1 MISDGN
7 VTMTSDNAVLIYTQL
22 STNSFGQIN
31 AWAIAA
37 DLYTDGIPT
46 YEVGVFSGYQ
56 PGVRTDLPPYDAR
69 DYTEE
74 FADLDGVQVYIESNG
89 TLANS
94 PDNQWVATPEPS
106 TWAMM
111 LLGFGGLGYAGYR
124 RAREPRAACAARREG
139 TINNAGSRNA
149 DRRGAT
155 AMTRETQHDLYQVL
169 EAHKFDLEI
178 TRGVTSGPNLEVL
191 DRRIEATRLLLE
203 WLSQALEPHPEASPA
218 VQMPLPSSSP
228 G

>member
-1 MISDGN
+1 MRSVLFRRLLSATLTFVSMGAGASFADVTYTFVGTPYNFSDIVRPDLVTDTFTSDNRVSVELEFSTPLVADLNYDAATIQPRITPLSWMISDGN
-7 VTMTSDNAVLIYTQL
+7 VTMTSANAVLIYTQL
-22 STNSFGQIN
+22 STNSLGQIN
-31 AWAIAA
+31 AWAIAV

-124 RAREPRAACAARREG
+124 RR
-139 TINNAGSRNA
+139 S
-149 DRRGAT
+149 
-155 AMTRETQHDLYQVL
+155 
-169 EAHKFDLEI
+169 
-178 TRGVTSGPNLEVL
+178 S
-191 DRRIEATRLLLE
+191 
-203 WLSQALEPHPEASPA
+203 LSAS
-218 VQMPLPSSSP
+218 
-228 G
+228 